1 MQAYTTLPCPNCFG
15 SKKHSYCCVA
25 FLFQETQWPKKRLFF
40 STIFHHVLFNKIV
53 NNTHLNARVWQ
64 PRFWNDLSSSI
75 HYINHHMHS
84 VKYKKHKQNLV
95 HGVSS
100 YMLRH
105 QSAIYRESVKTKEHN
120 CSTPIQVQIALTV
133 FIKIHNKIPRALQC
147 PWRHTSHAAAA
158 RYRSGSHTLR
168 QMLVYVL
175 QTKHKL
181 LTACTGKGSLST
193 ALVSR
198 YGGFLLVI
206 FVYSGI
212 LTF

>member
-1 MQAYTTLPCPNCFG
+1 MWCRPTRHWRVQIVLVLRSTVIAAWHLYSRKLSG
-15 SKKHSYCCVA
+15 QKKA
-25 FLFQETQWPKKRLFF
+25 LF

-100 YMLRH
+100 YMPRH

-120 CSTPIQVQIALTV
+120 CSTPIQALIALTV
-133 FIKIHNKIPRALQC
+133 FIKIHNKIPRVLYC
-147 PWRHTSHAAAA
+147 PSRDTSHAAAA

-168 QMLVYVL
+168 QMLCYRQNINCCQPAPEKAHCQQLWCHSMVDF
-175 QTKHKL
+175 
-181 LTACTGKGSLST
+181 CLSP
-193 ALVSR
+193 
-198 YGGFLLVI
+198 FC
-206 FVYSGI
+206 I
-212 LTF
+212 LEF